1 MSSLPILSSQT
12 PSNGKIDAGKPG
24 NNTPSAED
32 SANGSAPFGEL
43 LAKQLSPHGRDIKNA
58 IVKNSA
64 LADSDKL
71 VVDPSLLSNQAAA
84 EIRTDGVALP
94 VDFLASLLPQEK
106 RAALT
111 SSKDTPVAARDTD
124 ASEEMES
131 LDSAARR
138 IGPTIDG
145 EVKPDARLTNTV
157 SDKQA
162 NGRDDRGSS
171 EIKQGTA
178 FAALLQA
185 EDKAGI
191 RTTAGKVDSALP
203 VQTMNTSAGV
213 IGMPNTLTA
222 PASQPT
228 QVTVATPMNQPQW
241 SDDFSQK
248 VTWLATQRM
257 QSAELRLNPA
267 QLGPLEVS
275 LKLNGDQATMQFTS
289 AHAGVR
295 EAIEQSI
302 PRLRDMLA
310 DSGIS
315 LGSATV
321 SDQAQKEQQR
331 QGQAGG
337 ANGNGTGNTDNSLE
351 SDTPQVQA
359 TTILRRHDGVVDTF
373 A

>member
-12 PSNGKIDAGKPG
+12 PNNGKITASQSS
-24 NNTPSAED
+24 NNAPASAEEG
-32 SANGSAPFGEL
+32 SNGSAPFGEL
-43 LAKQLSPHGRDIKNA
+43 LAKQLSPHGRDIKDIKNA
-58 IVKNSA
+58 ILKNSA

-71 VVDPSLLSNQAAA
+71 VVDPSALGSQAVA

-94 VDFLASLLPQEK
+94 ADFLASLLPQEK

-111 SSKDTPVAARDTD
+111 SSKDTPVTASDTD
-124 ASEEMES
+124 AIEEVES
-131 LDSAARR
+131 RDSAARR
-138 IGPTIDG
+138 IAPTIDG
-145 EVKPDARLTNTV
+145 EARLTNTV
-157 SDKQA
+157 SGKQA
-162 NGRDDRGSS
+162 NGREDRGSS
-171 EIKQGTA
+171 EIKPGTA